1 MGTSTFSGVILNALM
16 GYGSG
21 EVVGVFA
28 QPDKTAG
35 RGLKL
40 SLNAVK
46 KIALDSELPLFQ
58 PASLRPPEV
67 ERFIAD
73 LRPDFIISAA
83 YGLIL
88 PKTILDIPSIA
99 ALNVHASLLPL
110 YRGAAPIQAAIMD
123 NWQPGGKT
131 GVSIMEMAPAMDAGP
146 VYAAREVAINNMAY
160 PELQSSL
167 AREGAALL
175 LQTLDG
181 ILYSGLRPVPQN
193 EALATY
199 APKLSK
205 NDGKIYWNQPAMKI
219 DALVRAMTPWP
230 GAQTIFSLKGQ
241 EKDMPVV
248 ILPGQCG
255 VPCQGVP
262 AGQIHRDK
270 KGLAIACAD
279 NWYILDKVH
288 PAGRREMAASA
299 FANGQC
305 VVKRGLCGSCLPLE

>member
-1 MGTSTFSGVILNALM
+1 MGTSTFSGVILEALL
-16 GYGSG
+16 GYDSG
-21 EVVGVFA
+21 ELAAVFA
-28 QPDKTAG
+28 QPDKIAG

-46 KIALDSELPLFQ
+46 KIAIANELPLFQ
-58 PASLRPPEV
+58 PASLRTPEAEQIV
-67 ERFIAD
+67 RD
-73 LRPDFIISAA
+73 LQPDFIVSAA

-88 PKTILDIPSIA
+88 PKTILDIPAVA

-146 VYAAREVAINNMAY
+146 VYGKREMAINNMAY
-160 PELQSSL
+160 PELQAAL
-167 AREGAALL
+167 AKDGAALL

-181 ILYSGLRPVPQN
+181 IIHSGLRPIPQN

-205 NDGKIYWNQPAMKI
+205 NDGKIDWKQPAMKI

-230 GAQTIFSLKGQ
+230 GGQTIFSLDGQ
-241 EKDMPVV
+241 EKNMPVV

-255 VPCQGVP
+255 APCPGVP
-262 AGQIHRDK
+262 AGQIYRDK

-279 NWYILDKVH
+279 NWYVLDKVH
-288 PAGRREMAASA
+288 PAGRREMTASA

-305 VVKRGLCGSCLPLE
+305 VVKKGLCGSCLPLE